1 MGYDGLNMKNLSSSL
16 SFSVLALV
24 LLLTAGQ
31 ASAQISAAAEAMPGQ
46 SVGEVSITNIGHQPL
61 APILVVT
68 HSKSAMPIFTPG
80 MAASMELATLAET
93 GNPASLEAMVGTHAD
108 VAYATHVTGMSGK
121 VMPGETVT
129 AEIVFDA
136 RHKSVSIAGMLV
148 HTNDGFAAYQGARIP
163 TGYEVNSYK
172 VHVWDAGS
180 EANTEACADVPGV
193 HCEDTYDNARNTDGA
208 EGMVLIH
215 PGIHGMGEVPVR
227 YDWRGPVAIL
237 KVSAHGMAQ

>member
-1 MGYDGLNMKNLSSSL
+1 MQFFSFSL
-16 SFSVLALV
+16 PSSVLALA
-24 LLLTAGQ
+24 LLFTAGQ

-46 SVGEVSITNIGHQPL
+46 SVGQVSITNIGHQPL

-93 GNPASLEAMVGTHAD
+93 GNPAPLEAMVRTHAA

-129 AEIVFDA
+129 AEVVFDA
-136 RHKSVSIAGMLV
+136 RHQSVSIAGMLV
-148 HTNDGFAAYQGARIP
+148 HTNDAFAAYQGARIP
-163 TGYEVNSYK
+163 AGYDVNSYK

-180 EANTEACADVPGV
+180 EANTEACEDVPGV
-193 HCEDTYDNARNTDGA
+193 HCEDTYDNARNMDGA

-215 PGIHGMGEVPVR
+215 PGIHGMGDVPVR

-237 KVSAHGMAQ
+237 KVSAHGMAR